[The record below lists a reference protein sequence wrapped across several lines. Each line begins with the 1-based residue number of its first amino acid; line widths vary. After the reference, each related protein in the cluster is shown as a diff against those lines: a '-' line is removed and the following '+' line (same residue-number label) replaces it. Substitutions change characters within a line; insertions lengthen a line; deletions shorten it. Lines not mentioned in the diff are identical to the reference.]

1 MPYAKRAACLCSLAI
16 SAILAAGSPSL
27 AQEPTAKNFKP
38 ATISGKPS
46 LAGSST
52 GKAKAPRGK
61 KPRDA
66 APAGRRTNPVRAKGH
81 SRAKID
87 EVNTWLIFGFTEG
100 SDVGDK
106 GEWTL
111 FHDSTVRT
119 TAHGPALSALDG
131 GVGIGYSPS
140 NRAVISLTATPSF
153 ERNAGVISAPNGAN
167 AVGSHA
173 LGASASFKY
182 QLFRRDEAPMGLAIQ
197 ISPYWQHT
205 TAGPLEQST
214 LGSEVRLLADRVLL
228 PDRWFAA
235 LNVAYQP
242 HHDAYSDGSTFRKTT
257 AEISGAVSR
266 KVLGNLFVG
275 AEIRHV
281 SKYQGFAFEGWA
293 GDAVYAGPTAF
304 VLLGAQGYFGVA
316 WSARITE
323 RANMDAGQFPDLD
336 GFDRHQLRLKAGVS
350 F

>member
-16 SAILAAGSPSL
+16 SGVLASASPLRAQELAATNSRPAAIS
-27 AQEPTAKNFKP
+27 EKP
-38 ATISGKPS
+38 PQA
-46 LAGSST
+46 ARSSR
-52 GKAKAPRGK
+52 KANGPRGK
-61 KPRDA
+61 KKHEA
-66 APAGRRTNPVRAKGH
+66 AASGRQATPARAKSY

-111 FHDSTVRT
+111 SHDSVVRS
-119 TAHGPALSALDG
+119 APRGPAFAAWDG
-131 GVGIGYSPS
+131 GVGIGYSPT

-153 ERNAGVISAPNGAN
+153 EGNAGATSAPPGTNSAS
-167 AVGSHA
+167 SHA
-173 LGASASFKY
+173 LGASATLKY

-197 ISPYWQHT
+197 ISPYWQRT
-205 TAGPLEQST
+205 TTGASEQTT
-214 LGSEVRLLADRVLL
+214 LGSEVRLLADRVLV

-242 HHDAYSDGSTFRKTT
+242 HHDGYSDGSSFRKTT

-266 KVLGNLFVG
+266 KVLNNLFVG

-281 SKYQGFAFEGWA
+281 GKYQGFAFEGWS
-293 GDAVYAGPTAF
+293 GNAVYAGPTAF
-304 VLLGAQGYFGVA
+304 MLLGEQGYFGIA
-316 WSARITE
+316 WSARIME
-323 RANMDAGQFPDLD
+323 RATMNTGPLPDD
-336 GFDRHQLRLKAGVS
+336 GFDRHQLRLKAGLS